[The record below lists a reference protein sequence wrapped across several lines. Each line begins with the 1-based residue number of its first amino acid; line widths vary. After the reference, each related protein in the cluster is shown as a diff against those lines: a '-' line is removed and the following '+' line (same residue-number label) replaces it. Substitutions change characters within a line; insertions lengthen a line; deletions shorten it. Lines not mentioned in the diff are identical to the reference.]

1 MTRIGLDATT
11 IGKLQAIRP
20 IITMCIAPMW
30 GMVAD
35 RSGRKKMIL
44 LLTFVMSFISR
55 MAIRYTIVSSNVQY
69 FAMALCVTSIFY
81 APVPSLVD
89 SMVISSLSEADK
101 VNFGKL
107 RLWGELGNGAASSI
121 ALRVIN
127 EYENNGFEL
136 AFLFH
141 GISTVM
147 ALIFIVYC
155 VPSSSNTN
163 NTTNAIPT
171 KTKKVVEEDDD
182 DTVKTNNKTSQK
194 QHHGG
199 WKEAILFVFSNAQIL
214 SVFGLV
220 AITGYSMG
228 ILENF
233 CYINIRQLYADH
245 GSMDAV
251 GRDISIYRAFYT
263 LGGTLTWFYS
273 GYWIERLG
281 SDIVMFVSIC
291 CLPVCLFLYAGG
303 VAHEL
308 DILMKLGF
316 LIAEAIRS
324 SIFAALWSTATIR
337 LNKLSP
343 PQVQSVMQTML
354 EATYRGIGHTV
365 GSYSGGKLCS
375 NMGISSAF
383 VVVGRGLSSVIC
395 MIGALAFLTP
405 KNKKKSNR

>member
-1 MTRIGLDATT
+1 MKGHGKSSSMTSPTTRKDRVPSENPRGSNGSTNAKPVTTSAKMNTTSAISTKNKIRLLFFFFRFSIGSLLPFLSLYMTRIGLDATT

-273 GYWIERLG
+273 GYW
-281 SDIVMFVSIC
+281 
-291 CLPVCLFLYAGG
+291 
-303 VAHEL
+303 
-308 DILMKLGF
+308 
-316 LIAEAIRS
+316 
-324 SIFAALWSTATIR
+324 
-337 LNKLSP
+337 
-343 PQVQSVMQTML
+343 
-354 EATYRGIGHTV
+354 
-365 GSYSGGKLCS
+365 
-375 NMGISSAF
+375 
-383 VVVGRGLSSVIC
+383 
-395 MIGALAFLTP
+395 
-405 KNKKKSNR
+405 